1 MATLAAPV
9 NIQKTSTKFL
19 QTRKRSNRR
28 LARPVRVQAALPDPD
43 LANYAVF
50 QLASWVLPMTI
61 AGRLLKMEYPEIA
74 VGLVILGAT
83 KTVLSA
89 GGIIHF

>member
-1 MATLAAPV
+1 
-9 NIQKTSTKFL
+9 
-19 QTRKRSNRR
+19 
-28 LARPVRVQAALPDPD
+28 
-43 LANYAVF
+43 
-50 QLASWVLPMTI
+50 MTI

>member
-1 MATLAAPV
+1 MLAIAQPITKQFPNVTLPK
-9 NIQKTSTKFL
+9 IKTII
-19 QTRKRSNRR
+19 RRPIRSK
-28 LARPVRVQAALPDPD
+28 PVQAALPDPD

-74 VGLVILGAT
+74 VVLVILGAT

>member
-1 MATLAAPV
+1 MLTIAQPITKQFPNVTLPKR
-9 NIQKTSTKFL
+9 KTII
-19 QTRKRSNRR
+19 RRPIRSK
-28 LARPVRVQAALPDPD
+28 PVQAALPDPD